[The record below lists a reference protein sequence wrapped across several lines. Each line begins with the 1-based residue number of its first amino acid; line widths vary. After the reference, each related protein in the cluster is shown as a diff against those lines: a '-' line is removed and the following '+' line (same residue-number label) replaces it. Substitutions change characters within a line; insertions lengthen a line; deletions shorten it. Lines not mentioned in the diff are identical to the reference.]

1 MEKSP
6 RLTASFYPVFS
17 RSGPVEYNLPHADRE
32 LYQLNK
38 QSQTPHQSIDS
49 RHVHELMTEQE
60 AAAYLGV
67 SISGMRK
74 WRARGFGPA
83 YCRFGKIIRYR
94 KSSLDEFADLHT
106 SSNKGPRNQ
115 PLSIEEQE

>member
-1 MEKSP
+1 MEDSVDKP
-6 RLTASFYPVFS
+6 QPNRLSDISNRQVPFI
-17 RSGPVEYNLPHADRE
+17 RRE
-32 LYQLNK
+32 
-38 QSQTPHQSIDS
+38 HI
-49 RHVHELMTEQE
+49 HELMTEQE

-115 PLSIEEQE
+115 PLSIEE